1 MKKDF
6 TFLYH
11 KISLQKDLNDSEL
24 FLKIVLSAIVTEKVG
39 VFVSEEIKSP
49 ENTGQIQE
57 KGRYRKGR
65 SGNPNGKP
73 KGARNRSTLAAEA
86 LLEGSLDK
94 ICKRVEEEALNG
106 NMQAAKMI
114 LERFLPPRKDRCI
127 KIDLPPITTYS
138 DVLNAVGFIVNAVGK
153 GKITPS
159 EGELLSRTV
168 ESYSKALESYQLE
181 SRLKSIEE
189 SINKKLD
196 HEVHQ

>member
-1 MKKDF
+1 MK
-6 TFLYH
+6 L
-11 KISLQKDLNDSEL
+11 
-24 FLKIVLSAIVTEKVG
+24 
-39 VFVSEEIKSP
+39 P
-49 ENTGQIQE
+49 ENTGKIQANG
-57 KGRYRKGR
+57 KYKRGH

-73 KGARNRSTLAAEA
+73 RGARNRSTLAAEA

-94 ICKRVEEEALNG
+94 ICKKVEEEALNG

-127 KIDLPPITTYS
+127 KIELPPINTYS

-168 ESYSKALESYQLE
+168 ESYSKALEAYQLE

-189 SINKKLD
+189 SINKKWD
-196 HEVHQ
+196 HEVHK